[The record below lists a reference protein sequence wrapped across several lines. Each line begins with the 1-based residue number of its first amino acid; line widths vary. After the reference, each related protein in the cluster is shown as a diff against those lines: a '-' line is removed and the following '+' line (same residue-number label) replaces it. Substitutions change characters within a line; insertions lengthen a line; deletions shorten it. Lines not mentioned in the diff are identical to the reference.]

1 LLHNCTEPF
10 LCVAAV
16 RAEINR
22 LQREAERKQKLA
34 AVPTMTQID
43 LRNELRALGIKN
55 SFKGCKQ
62 TLLRSILTTAL
73 SREGDDPSDTKNV
86 VPQQLNREKP
96 LRQLREKEYLALL
109 EGVTLRQLAQ
119 CLPTDH
125 WEHYCANGWLK
136 VGLELSKKERR
147 MIALCHRVALCE
159 LGVDPTN
166 RATFVNATNVLGYDA
181 NWGWLRSPSN
191 SSAQLYLATH
201 PRLYR
206 LHVGLYARLLLRCM
220 RSGRYPPGVTSEAEA
235 IRCCLELRLQLYN
248 TKIALPQA
256 GKPRTFSHLDCD
268 WQRGGCT
275 TTPAPQCFVATSP
288 QQVGSKRVFSATF
301 VDAEDAVKD
310 YESEAPSK
318 RARGYARG
326 GPYQLPRT
334 QKGGGIGLATKVPK
348 SVDFERDGTG
358 PEDMQ
363 IGDMILFGHLVAHEF
378 TQHPTL
384 SSPPPSLTAV
394 ANADAATGLA
404 AESSA
409 SCMPASSAVPPDRL
423 PIGLTRTAEYPSL
436 MAPWIHG
443 EAHQAVDEV
452 LRALLTGTAPRCW
465 SHVYTGNAMHNSAAL
480 FSPILPPLA
489 AVPST
494 LLARVLVGVDAFA
507 QHPSAVEWLVRDCRD
522 ATVDGESAK
531 RMGEHE
537 ALTLHKRLMLDE
549 MMSGLRQRLK
559 RLASGK
565 MASLLEIAESA
576 TGAATSRRS
585 PFATSATF
593 ALPAAAQMAMADP
606 TLRASASRDARSMD
620 DVRLDSVHAPQ

>member
-1 LLHNCTEPF
+1 MTPIASKAAVTLAAQHPEVDLSALLHNCTEPF

-256 GKPRTFSHLDCD
+256 GKPRTFSHLDCALLYAHIE
-268 WQRGGCT
+268 
-275 TTPAPQCFVATSP
+275 P
-288 QQVGSKRVFSATF
+288 
-301 VDAEDAVKD
+301 
-310 YESEAPSK
+310 
-318 RARGYARG
+318 ARG
-326 GPYQLPRT
+326 
-334 QKGGGIGLATKVPK
+334 
-348 SVDFERDGTG
+348 
-358 PEDMQ
+358 
-363 IGDMILFGHLVAHEF
+363 
-378 TQHPTL
+378 
-384 SSPPPSLTAV
+384 SSLLCHAP
-394 ANADAATGLA
+394 
-404 AESSA
+404 A
-409 SCMPASSAVPPDRL
+409 SCLLRVDR
-423 PIGLTRTAEYPSL
+423 
-436 MAPWIHG
+436 
-443 EAHQAVDEV
+443 
-452 LRALLTGTAPRCW
+452 
-465 SHVYTGNAMHNSAAL
+465 
-480 FSPILPPLA
+480 
-489 AVPST
+489 
-494 LLARVLVGVDAFA
+494 
-507 QHPSAVEWLVRDCRD
+507 
-522 ATVDGESAK
+522 
-531 RMGEHE
+531 
-537 ALTLHKRLMLDE
+537 
-549 MMSGLRQRLK
+549 
-559 RLASGK
+559 
-565 MASLLEIAESA
+565 
-576 TGAATSRRS
+576 
-585 PFATSATF
+585 
-593 ALPAAAQMAMADP
+593 
-606 TLRASASRDARSMD
+606 
-620 DVRLDSVHAPQ
+620 